1 MAPTLHGLYRAIC
14 STSFTWTIGQWESL
28 STQLNALCSSVIVDC
43 LNNLLLDIFRKED
56 IDVATERFVQ
66 TFVSRYVAQERPLS
80 GYFIVCCV
88 IEAQWTVLAQVL
100 APPAVMSSG
109 GVTEAA
115 AANRVWLYLMR
126 EAPNPLNL
134 HESRIEDS
142 LKRTIR
148 YSMQCFDDLLAQIED
163 MESEP
168 SLDTYTWETMSESL
182 VWFFFIRGGSSA

>member
-1 MAPTLHGLYRAIC
+1 MP
-14 STSFTWTIGQWESL
+14 
-28 STQLNALCSSVIVDC
+28 
-43 LNNLLLDIFRKED
+43 
-56 IDVATERFVQ
+56 TERFIQ

-88 IEAQWTVLAQVL
+88 IETQWTVLAQVL
-100 APPAVMSSG
+100 APPAVISSG

-182 VWFFFIRGGSSA
+182 V